1 MYLDSNHGHLGAKQ
15 TTEPHVQKYCKLKNF
30 ITVIMIR
37 KLILKKLR
45 KCKKISW
52 RVVDH
57 KLIKTSKML
66 MLAVLKY
73 TFLSIHKCRSLYVST
88 FSNVE
93 MKIELELDMS
103 HSTAS

>member
-1 MYLDSNHGHLGAKQ
+1 MFKSIEIKEFYYSNYDSAVNIEKI
-15 TTEPHVQKYCKLKNF
+15 EK
-30 ITVIMIR
+30 M
-37 KLILKKLR
+37 
-45 KCKKISW
+45 CKKISW
-52 RVVDH
+52 RIVYH

-66 MLAVLKY
+66 MLVVLKY